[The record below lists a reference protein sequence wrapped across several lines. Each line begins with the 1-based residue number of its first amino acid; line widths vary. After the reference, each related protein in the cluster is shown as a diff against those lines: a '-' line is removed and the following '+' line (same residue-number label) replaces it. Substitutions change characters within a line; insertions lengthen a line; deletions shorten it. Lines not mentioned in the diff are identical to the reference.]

1 MTTPTLFLLGVM
13 ALALASS
20 LWIGFALM
28 GTGMAALEWFR
39 DVPVARMLARDV
51 WSSMTGEG
59 LVTLPLFILMGDIL
73 FHTRLSDSLFRGL
86 APWVNRLPG
95 GLLHVNVLGC
105 TIFAAVSGS
114 SAATTATVG
123 RMTLAE
129 LAKRGYDRDLAMG
142 SLAGAGTIG
151 LMIPPSIAMIVYGV
165 LAEASILELFIAGVV
180 PGLVLAALYSGWI
193 VYRALTDPSIQPA
206 AGERPTWR
214 ERIVAL
220 RDLGPVVFLIV
231 AVIGSMYAG
240 LASVTEAAAV
250 GVAGALAV
258 AGAQGT
264 LTWPNLR
271 SALMST
277 VRTCAMIAL
286 ILCGALFLAKAMTLL
301 GVPRGVSEWVQS
313 LGVSP
318 YTLILMLFLV
328 YLVLGCFLD
337 GLSAMV
343 MTLPVA
349 LPLVLGAGFDKIWF
363 GIFLVATIELS
374 NVTPPVGFNLF
385 VIQQMTGVPQMRV
398 VRAALP
404 FGILLC
410 ALCALLTAF
419 PDLAACSPSSS
430 TAPGRGDRS
439 TSPTSAP
446 R

>member
-1 MTTPTLFLLGVM
+1 MTAPALFLLGVM
-13 ALALASS
+13 AVALASS

-39 DVPVARMLARDV
+39 DVPVGRMVARDV

-73 FHTRLSDSLFRGL
+73 FHTRLSESLFRGL
-86 APWVNRLPG
+86 APWVHRLPG

-123 RMTLAE
+123 RMTLTE

-165 LAEASILELFIAGVV
+165 LAEASILELFISGVV

-193 VYRALTDPSIQPA
+193 IYRALTDPSIQPA

-240 LASVTEAAAV
+240 FASVTEAAAV
-250 GVAGALAV
+250 GVAGALVV
-258 AGAQGT
+258 AAAQST

-277 VRTCAMIAL
+277 VRTCAMIGL

-313 LGVSP
+313 LGLSP
-318 YTLILMLFLV
+318 YTLMLVLFLV

-349 LPLVLGAGFDKIWF
+349 LPLVLAAGFDKIWF

-404 FGILLC
+404 FALLLC
-410 ALCALLTAF
+410 VLCALLTAF
-419 PDLAACSPSSS
+419 PDVVAWL
-430 TAPGRGDRS
+430 
-439 TSPTSAP
+439 P
-446 R
+446 RTMKG

>member
-1 MTTPTLFLLGVM
+1 MTTPALFIAAVM
-13 ALALASS
+13 AAALASS

-28 GTGMAALEWFR
+28 ATGLVAIEWFR
-39 DVPVARMLARDV
+39 DMPVARMLGRDA

-73 FHTRLSDSLFRGL
+73 FHTRLSESLFRGL
-86 APWVNRLPG
+86 APWVHRLPG

-129 LAKRGYDRDLAMG
+129 LAKRGYDRDLSIG

-151 LMIPPSIAMIVYGV
+151 LMIPPSIAMIVYGI
-165 LAEASILELFIAGVV
+165 LAEASILELFIAGLV

-193 VYRALTDPSIQPA
+193 AFRGLTDPSVQPRST
-206 AGERPTWR
+206 ERPSWR
-214 ERIVAL
+214 ERLVAL
-220 RDLGPVVFLIV
+220 RDLGPVVLLIV

-250 GVAGALAV
+250 GVAGALVV
-258 AGAQGT
+258 AALQRT
-264 LTWPNLR
+264 LTFANLR
-271 SALMST
+271 SALLST
-277 VRTCAMIAL
+277 VRTCSMIGL

-301 GVPRGVSEWVQS
+301 GVPREVSEWVQS
-313 LGVSP
+313 LGLSP
-318 YTLILMLFLV
+318 YALIFALFLV

-337 GLSAMV
+337 GLSSMV

-349 LPLVLGAGFDKIWF
+349 LPLVLAAGFDKIWF
-363 GIFLVATIELS
+363 GIFLVAVIELS

-385 VIQQMTGVPQMRV
+385 VIQQMTGTPQLGV

-404 FGILLC
+404 FAALLC
-410 ALCALLTAF
+410 VLCALLTAV
-419 PDLAACSPSSS
+419 PELA
-430 TAPGRGDRS
+430 TWL
-439 TSPTSAP
+439 P
-446 R
+446 RTMKG

>member
-1 MTTPTLFLLGVM
+1 VTTPALFIAAVM
-13 ALALASS
+13 AAALASG

-28 GTGMAALEWFR
+28 ATGLAAIEWFR
-39 DVPVARMLARDV
+39 DMPVARMLGRDV

-73 FHTRLSDSLFRGL
+73 FHTRLSESLFRGL
-86 APWVNRLPG
+86 APWVHRLPG

-129 LAKRGYDRDLAMG
+129 LAKRGYDRNLSIG

-151 LMIPPSIAMIVYGV
+151 LMIPPSIAMIVYGI
-165 LAEASILELFIAGVV
+165 LAEASILELFIAGLV

-193 VYRALTDPSIQPA
+193 AFRGLTDPSVQPRSA
-206 AGERPTWR
+206 ERPSWR
-214 ERIVAL
+214 ERLIAL
-220 RDLGPVVFLIV
+220 RDLGPVVLLIV

-250 GVAGALAV
+250 GVAGALVV
-258 AGAQGT
+258 AALQRT
-264 LTWPNLR
+264 LTFANLR
-271 SALMST
+271 SALLST
-277 VRTCAMIAL
+277 VRTCSMIGL

-301 GVPRGVSEWVQS
+301 GVPREVSEWVRS
-313 LGVSP
+313 LGLSP
-318 YTLILMLFLV
+318 YALIFALFLV

-337 GLSAMV
+337 GLSSMV

-363 GIFLVATIELS
+363 GIFLVAVIELS

-385 VIQQMTGVPQMRV
+385 VIQQMTGSPQLGV

-404 FGILLC
+404 FAALLC
-410 ALCALLTAF
+410 VLCALLTAV
-419 PDLAACSPSSS
+419 PELA
-430 TAPGRGDRS
+430 TWL
-439 TSPTSAP
+439 P
-446 R
+446 RTMKG

>member
-1 MTTPTLFLLGVM
+1 M
-13 ALALASS
+13 
-20 LWIGFALM
+20 
-28 GTGMAALEWFR
+28 
-39 DVPVARMLARDV
+39 PVARMLGRDV

-73 FHTRLSDSLFRGL
+73 FHTRLSESLFRGL
-86 APWVNRLPG
+86 APWVHRLPG

-129 LAKRGYDRDLAMG
+129 LARRGYDRDLAMG

-193 VYRALTDPSIQPA
+193 AFRGLTDPSIQPRSIERPSW
-206 AGERPTWR
+206 GER
-214 ERIVAL
+214 ILAL
-220 RDLGPVVFLIV
+220 RDLGPVVLLIV

-240 LASVTEAAAV
+240 FASVTEAAAV
-250 GVAGALAV
+250 GVAGALGV
-258 AGAQGT
+258 AAMQGT
-264 LTWPNLR
+264 LTLPNLR

-277 VRTCAMIAL
+277 VRTCAMIGL
-286 ILCGALFLAKAMTLL
+286 ILCGALFLAKSMTLL
-301 GVPRGVSEWVQS
+301 GVPGGVSEWVRS
-313 LGVSP
+313 LGLSP
-318 YTLILMLFLV
+318 YALMLMLFLV

-337 GLSAMV
+337 GLSSMV

-385 VIQQMTGVPQMRV
+385 VIQQMTGTPQLRV
-398 VRAALP
+398 VRAAAP
-404 FGILLC
+404 FALLLC
-410 ALCALLTAF
+410 VLCALLTAV
-419 PDLAACSPSSS
+419 PDLATWLPK
-430 TAPGRGDRS
+430 TMKG
-439 TSPTSAP
+439 
-446 R
+446 

>member
-1 MTTPTLFLLGVM
+1 MTAPALFLLGVM
-13 ALALASS
+13 AVALASG

-39 DVPVARMLARDV
+39 DVPVARMVARDV

-73 FHTRLSDSLFRGL
+73 FHTRLSESLFRGL
-86 APWVNRLPG
+86 APWVHRLPG

-123 RMTLAE
+123 RMTLTE

-193 VYRALTDPSIQPA
+193 VYRALTDPAIQPA

-214 ERIVAL
+214 ERLVAL
-220 RDLGPVVFLIV
+220 RDLGPVVFLIF

-240 LASVTEAAAV
+240 FASVTEAAAV
-250 GVAGALAV
+250 GVAGALVV
-258 AGAQGT
+258 AAAQST

-271 SALMST
+271 SALLST
-277 VRTCAMIAL
+277 VRTCAMIGL

-313 LGVSP
+313 LGLSP
-318 YTLILMLFLV
+318 YTLMLALFLV

-385 VIQQMTGVPQMRV
+385 VIQQMTGVQQMRV

-404 FGILLC
+404 FALLLC
-410 ALCALLTAF
+410 VLCALLTAF
-419 PDLAACSPSSS
+419 PDVAAWL
-430 TAPGRGDRS
+430 
-439 TSPTSAP
+439 P
-446 R
+446 RTMKG

>member
-1 MTTPTLFLLGVM
+1 MTAPVLFLLGVL
-13 ALALASS
+13 AVALASS

-39 DVPVARMLARDV
+39 DVPVARMVARDV

-73 FHTRLSDSLFRGL
+73 FHTRLSESLFKGL

-165 LAEASILELFIAGVV
+165 LAEASILELFISGVV

-193 VYRALTDPSIQPA
+193 VYRALTDPSIEPP

-214 ERIVAL
+214 ERILAL

-240 LASVTEAAAV
+240 FASVTEAAAV
-250 GVAGALAV
+250 GVAGALVV
-258 AGAQGT
+258 AAAQST

-277 VRTCAMIAL
+277 VRTCAMIGL

-301 GVPRGVSEWVQS
+301 GVPRGVSAWVQS
-313 LGVSP
+313 LGLSP
-318 YTLILMLFLV
+318 YTLMLALFLV

-404 FGILLC
+404 FALLLC
-410 ALCALLTAF
+410 VLCALLTAF
-419 PDLAACSPSSS
+419 PDVAAWL
-430 TAPGRGDRS
+430 
-439 TSPTSAP
+439 P
-446 R
+446 RTMKG

>member
-1 MTTPTLFLLGVM
+1 MTAPALFLLGVM
-13 ALALASS
+13 TVALASS

-39 DVPVARMLARDV
+39 DVPVARMVARDV

-59 LVTLPLFILMGDIL
+59 LLTLPLFILMGDIL
-73 FHTRLSDSLFRGL
+73 FHTRLSESLFRGL
-86 APWVNRLPG
+86 APWVHRLPG
-95 GLLHVNVLGC
+95 GLLHVNVIGC

-123 RMTLAE
+123 RMTLTE

-165 LAEASILELFIAGVV
+165 LAEASILELFISGVV

-206 AGERPTWR
+206 ADERPTWR

-240 LASVTEAAAV
+240 FASVTEAAAV
-250 GVAGALAV
+250 GVAGALVV
-258 AGAQGT
+258 AAAQST

-277 VRTCAMIAL
+277 VRTCAMIGL

-313 LGVSP
+313 LGLSP
-318 YTLILMLFLV
+318 YTLMLVLFLV

-349 LPLVLGAGFDKIWF
+349 LPLVLAAGFDKIWF

-404 FGILLC
+404 FALLLC
-410 ALCALLTAF
+410 VLCALLTAF
-419 PDLAACSPSSS
+419 PDVVAWL
-430 TAPGRGDRS
+430 
-439 TSPTSAP
+439 P
-446 R
+446 RTMKG